1 MRLFC
6 FPYAGGG
13 ASLFWGW
20 AERLPSGVEV
30 CSVQL
35 PGRGS
40 RAAEPPR
47 SRLLPL
53 VGEMAEALG
62 PYLDRP
68 SVFYGHSMGALLCF
82 ELARELR
89 RRHGFEPARLV
100 VSGCSAPQIVDC
112 EQTHQLPDDLF
123 IEHLRELNGTP
134 AELLDNQELMQLMLP
149 VVRADFAAL
158 ETYEYVAEPPLG
170 CPITALGGL
179 QDDTVGGDDLRAWR
193 EQTTSDFAARML
205 PGDHFFI
212 HSAEGLVLQ
221 VLSRELLLL
230 GADAGV
236 GTLTV

>member
-13 ASLFWGW
+13 ASLFWRW
-20 AERLPSGVEV
+20 ADHLPGSTEV

-35 PGRGS
+35 PGRGN
-40 RAAEPPR
+40 RAVEEPR
-47 SRLLPL
+47 TRLLPL
-53 VGEMAEALG
+53 VEEMAGALY
-62 PYLDRP
+62 PYMDRP

-89 RRHGFEPARLV
+89 RRYGFEPAQLV
-100 VSGCSAPQIVDC
+100 VSGCSAPPVINC
-112 EQTHQLPDDLF
+112 KQTHHLPDDLF

-134 AELLDNQELMQLMLP
+134 AELLDNHELMQLMLP

-158 ETYEYVAEPPLG
+158 ETYEYGEGPPLG

-179 QDDTVGGDDLRAWR
+179 QDDTVSGDDLRAWR
-193 EQTTSDFAARML
+193 EQTTSSFAARML

-212 HSAEGLVLQ
+212 HSAEGRVLQ

-230 GADAGV
+230 GAGARIS
-236 GTLTV
+236 TQTV